1 MQKRRP
7 NQQEQDILTAYGLIP
22 AKVKDAVV
30 FTIPQGDYILK
41 EGDPISYLYF
51 VVAGKAKVCRSV
63 SNGKQLLLCFF
74 LSEGIIGDLEMMT
87 EQTTAFATLQ
97 AVTDF
102 TCIALPLSR
111 YAKALREN
119 PIFMNHIARGLA
131 KKLIQS
137 DTNSAITILHSVQE
151 RLCAYICQT
160 AQNDLFHEMLTDV
173 ASLLGTSYRHLLR
186 CLDRLCLDGVL
197 KKSPCGYL
205 IIDAQ
210 ELKCRAGDFY
220 LQ

>member
-22 AKVKDAVV
+22 ARLKDAVV

-102 TCIALPLSR
+102 TCIALPLSC

-119 PIFMNHIARGLA
+119 PIFMNHIARELA

-137 DTNSAITILHSVQE
+137 DTNSAVTILHSAQE

-173 ASLLGTSYRHLLR
+173 TSLLGTSYRHLLR

-197 KKSPCGYL
+197 KKSPCGYQ

-210 ELKCRAGDFY
+210 ELTCRAGDFY